1 MSDVSGVSPIGTAD
15 VTPTPQSAAE
25 AAREAQSVDYD
36 TFLRLLVT
44 QLENQDPL
52 EPISETEFVAQLATF
67 SNVEQ
72 NTRTNENLAA
82 LITQVGLAQAADLVG
97 RTVTAGTGETGVVED
112 VRVTDAGVF
121 ATLSSGETVQV
132 GSGTTVR

>member
-1 MSDVSGVSPIGTAD
+1 MSDVSGVSPVNATD
-15 VTPTPQSAAE
+15 VSPTPASAAA

-82 LITQVGLAQAADLVG
+82 LITQMGLAQAAGLVG
-97 RTVTAGTGETGVVED
+97 RTVTTGTGETGVVSE
-112 VRVTDAGVF
+112 VQVTDAGVF
-121 ATLSSGETVQV
+121 ATLAD
-132 GSGTTVR
+132 GSVVEVAAGTSIR